1 MIISLISAM
10 GQNRVIGFEGQM
22 PWHLPADLKHFKAAT
37 LSKPVIMGRK
47 TFDSI
52 KKPLPGRHNIV
63 LTRDVTF
70 SAVGCTVVD
79 SVEAALN
86 AAGDVEEV
94 MIIGGESLYRLFLP
108 KANRI
113 YLTVIEQDFVGDTFF
128 PVFDNSWQT
137 VSQVRHAPDEKNPYY
152 YEFILLERK

>member
-10 GQNRVIGFEGQM
+10 SQNRVIGFEGQM
-22 PWHLPADLKHFKAAT
+22 PWHLPADLKHFKAIT

-70 SAVGCTVVD
+70 SAAGCTVSD
-79 SVEAALN
+79 SVAAALD

-94 MIIGGESLYRLFLP
+94 MIIGGESLYRLLLP
-108 KANRI
+108 QANRI

-128 PVFDNSWQT
+128 PVFDDSWQT

-152 YEFILLERK
+152 YQFILLER